1 MTDAATDRPVTILI
15 AALGGEGGG
24 VLTNWIVRAAEIAG
38 LKVQNT
44 SIPGVA
50 QRTGATTYYMEIF
63 PTPLDRLDGNQP
75 VLSLYPSVG
84 DIDVMVA
91 SEIVEAGR
99 AIQNGFVSP
108 DRTTLVASTHR
119 IYAIGERGAMADGR
133 FDSERIFEAA
143 RQRSQSA
150 LLDDFSGMAKAD
162 GTSLNA
168 VLLGVI
174 AAHAGLPISRDAFEQ
189 AIREQGIAVEANLR
203 GFAIGVDYR
212 PAGAR
217 APEDA
222 PKRRRD
228 REAGAAEQRAKAE
241 FRDAVQDIVVEGVRR
256 LVDYQNPAYAAR
268 YLDRL
273 RPIHDM
279 EAAKSDAM
287 TLTRETA
294 RHLALW
300 MSYEDIVRVAQLKAH
315 ADRYGRVLDEVRAK
329 AGEPVVVTEF
339 FKPGIDEFCSVLPG
353 FLARPILRISER
365 RGWIDRV
372 YIGLHIK
379 TTSITGFLQ
388 VWLLSKLRPWRP
400 RTWRFG
406 EEQTRIDAWLDLVA
420 RAAER
425 DVNCGL
431 EVAECARLIKGYG
444 DTHRRGS
451 ANYRRIVAEIIEP
464 VLAGDIREDKAADA
478 IANARAA
485 ALSDPSGKR
494 LDDVIAA
501 IDMPAQRQAAE

>member
-1 MTDAATDRPVTILI
+1 MTDAATDRPVTILV

-24 VLTNWIVRAAEIAG
+24 VLTNWLVRAAEIAG

-50 QRTGATTYYMEIF
+50 QRTGATTYYIEIF
-63 PTPLDRLDGNQP
+63 PTPLDRLDGSQP

-99 AIQNGFVSP
+99 AIQNGFISP

-143 RQRSQSA
+143 RQRSRTA
-150 LLDDFSGMAKAD
+150 LLDNFSAMAKAA

-174 AAHAGLPISRDAFEQ
+174 AESGGLPVPREAFEQ
-189 AIREQGIAVEANLR
+189 AIREQGIAVDANLR
-203 GFAIGVDYR
+203 GFEIGVAYQ
-212 PAGAR
+212 PAPPR
-217 APEDA
+217 APEDV
-222 PKRRRD
+222 PKRQRD
-228 REAGAAEQRAKAE
+228 REAGAVEQRAKTE
-241 FRDAVQDIVVEGVRR
+241 FPDAVQDILVEGVRR

-273 RPIHDM
+273 RPIHDV
-279 EAAKSDAM
+279 EAARGGDM
-287 TLTRETA
+287 TLTREAA

-315 ADRYGRVLDEVRAK
+315 PDRHGRVLDEIRAGP
-329 AGEPVVVTEF
+329 GEPVIVTEF

-353 FLARPILRISER
+353 FLARPILRLGER
-365 RGWIDRV
+365 RGWMDRA

-379 TTSITGFLQ
+379 TTTITGFLM
-388 VWLLSKLRPWRP
+388 VWLLSKLRSWRP
-400 RTWRFG
+400 KTWRFG
-406 EEQTRIDAWLDLVA
+406 EEQTRIDTWLALVQ

-425 DVNCGL
+425 DLACGL

-451 ANYRRIVAEIIEP
+451 ENYRRIVDEIIEP
-464 VLAGDIREDKAADA
+464 VLAGDIREDRAADA
-478 IANARAA
+478 IANGRAA

-494 LDDVIAA
+494 LGEVIAA
-501 IDMPAQRQAAE
+501 INAPAQRQAAE

>member
-1 MTDAATDRPVTILI
+1 MTDAVSERPVTVLI

-24 VLTNWIVRAAEIAG
+24 VLTSWIVRAAEIAG
-38 LKVQNT
+38 LTVQNT

-63 PTPLDRLDGNQP
+63 PTPLDRLDGDKP

-133 FDSERIFEAA
+133 FDSERIFDAA

-150 LLDDFSGMAKAD
+150 LLDDFSAKAKGA

-174 AAHAGLPISRDAFEQ
+174 AEHAGLPIPRDAFEQ
-189 AIREQGIAVEANLR
+189 AIREQGIAVDANLR
-203 GFAIGVDYR
+203 GFGIGIAYQ
-212 PAGAR
+212 PTTPR
-217 APEDA
+217 APVET
-222 PKRRRD
+222 PERRRD
-228 REAGAAEQRAKAE
+228 REAGAVEQQAKSA
-241 FRDAVQDIVVEGVRR
+241 FREGVHDIVVEGVRR

-268 YLDRL
+268 YVDRL
-273 RPIHDM
+273 RPIHDF
-279 EAAKSDAM
+279 ESAKGGDM
-287 TLTRETA
+287 ILTRETA

-315 ADRYGRVLDEVRAK
+315 PDRYGRVLDEVRAK
-329 AGEPVVVTEF
+329 PDEPVVVTEF

-379 TTSITGFLQ
+379 TTSISGFML
-388 VWLLSKLRPWRP
+388 VWLLSKLRGWRP
-400 RTWRFG
+400 RTWRFA
-406 EEQTRIDAWLDLVA
+406 EEQRRIDDWLGLV
-420 RAAER
+420 RRTAER
-425 DVNCGL
+425 DPACGL

-444 DTHRRGS
+444 DTHRRGTG
-451 ANYRRIVAEIIEP
+451 NYRRIVEDVINPI
-464 VLAGDIREDKAADA
+464 LAGDIHEDKAADA

-501 IDMPAQRQAAE
+501 INAPAQRQAAE